1 MKEGGIYMSKFTDLA
16 AQITS
21 NALYVVSFLIIIA
34 GLFVCSVIAEYIIRK
49 RQGIT
54 DKTSAARRAASAG
67 LLSAIAA
74 VLMLFE
80 IPMPFAPSFYKLD
93 LSELPVM
100 IGAFAFGPS
109 VGVLIEF
116 IKIILKLFMKGT
128 STAFVGE
135 LANFAVGASYVIPAA
150 TLYYAKKTKKN
161 AALSCVLGT
170 ICITAF
176 GTAFNALYLLP
187 AFAKLYGMP
196 LEVILAMGSE
206 VNPLAGDNNIVTF
219 VLACVA
225 PLNLIKGTVNS
236 LLTLLIYKKI
246 SPVLKGAGIGADLV
260 KTGKKE
266 AVEE

>member
-1 MKEGGIYMSKFTDLA
+1 MSKMLELA
-16 AQITS
+16 AQLKA
-21 NALYVVSFLIIIA
+21 NAMYVGSFLLIIVC
-34 GLFVCSVIAEYIIRK
+34 LFTVSAIAERIIRSK
-49 RQGIT
+49 KGIT
-54 DKTSAARRAASAG
+54 DKTSAARRAASVG
-67 LLSAIAA
+67 LLSAISA

-80 IPMPFAPSFYKLD
+80 LPMPFAPSFYKLD

-100 IGAFAFGPS
+100 IGAYAFGPS

-135 LANFAVGASYVIPAA
+135 LANFAVGASFVIPAA
-150 TLYYAKKTKKN
+150 TLYYANRTKKT
-161 AALSCVLGT
+161 ALRSCILGT
-170 ICITAF
+170 ICITIF

-196 LEVILAMGSE
+196 LEAILEMGTK
-206 VNPLAGDNNIVTF
+206 VNPLAGENNIVAF

-225 PLNLIKGTVNS
+225 PLNFIKGTVIS
-236 LLTLLIYKKI
+236 LITLLIYKKI

-260 KTGKKE
+260 AKKQE
-266 AVEE
+266 KAAEN

>member
-1 MKEGGIYMSKFTDLA
+1 MSKMLELA
-16 AQITS
+16 AQLKA
-21 NALYVVSFLIIIA
+21 NAMYVGSFLLIIVC
-34 GLFVCSVIAEYIIRK
+34 LFTVSAIAERIIRGQK
-49 RQGIT
+49 GIT
-54 DKTSAARRAASAG
+54 DKTSAARRAASVG
-67 LLSAIAA
+67 LLSAISA

-80 IPMPFAPSFYKLD
+80 LPMPFAPSFYKLD

-100 IGAFAFGPS
+100 IGAYAFGPS

-135 LANFAVGASYVIPAA
+135 LANFAVGSSFVIPAA
-150 TLYYAKKTKKN
+150 TLYYANRTKKTAFK
-161 AALSCVLGT
+161 SCILGT
-170 ICITAF
+170 ICITVF
-176 GTAFNALYLLP
+176 GTAFNAVYLLP

-196 LEVILAMGSE
+196 LEAILEMGAKA
-206 VNPLAGDNNIVTF
+206 NPLAGNDIVTF

-225 PLNLIKGTVNS
+225 PLNLIKGTVIS

-260 KTGKKE
+260 SNKE
-266 AVEE
+266 VQTEEN